1 MLGMKLLLLVY
12 QLFGRWGFRVFLYPV
27 MTYFYLVRGGARQA
41 SRQYLQKI
49 SAQSPEL
56 ELSSFK
62 HFLMFG
68 EVILDK
74 FLVWMGRIGKNDVVF
89 ENVEEMDAFD
99 QNQHGGV
106 IIVSHLGNNEVCAA
120 LADYLPQIQL
130 TLLVYTQHAEKFN
143 ALIEKL
149 SGNSRIK
156 VFQVTDMSPT
166 IAMVLS
172 DRVNA
177 GEYVVIAGD
186 RIPVSGQQRASKV
199 NFFGDAALMPQ
210 GAFILAG
217 LLKCPVY
224 LLFCLKQQE
233 KYHVYIEQFA
243 LQVKL
248 TRANRKLVL
257 DALVQQYADRLQYYC
272 LKAPLQWFNFFP
284 FWEIDKAGSR
294 EASDG

>member
-1 MLGMKLLLLVY
+1 MLGMKLLLIVY
-12 QLFGRWGFRVFLYPV
+12 QLSGRWGFRIFLYPV
-27 MTYFYLVRGGARQA
+27 MTYFYLVRREARQA
-41 SRQYLQKI
+41 SRQYLQKL
-49 SAQSPEL
+49 SAQNSDL

-74 FLVWMGRIGKNDVVF
+74 FLVWMGKIGKNDVVF
-89 ENVEEMDAFD
+89 ENVEEMAAFD
-99 QNQHGGV
+99 QNRQGGV

-166 IAMVLS
+166 IAMILS
-172 DRVNA
+172 DRVKA

-186 RIPVSGQQRASKV
+186 RTPVSGQQRASRV
-199 NFFGDAALMPQ
+199 TFFGDTVVMPQ
-210 GAFILAG
+210 GAFIFAG
-217 LLKCPVY
+217 LFKMSGV
-224 LLFCLKQQE
+224 F
-233 KYHVYIEQFA
+233 I
-243 LQVKL
+243 
-248 TRANRKLVL
+248 VL
-257 DALVQQYADRLQYYC
+257 
-272 LKAPLQWFNFFP
+272 
-284 FWEIDKAGSR
+284 S
-294 EASDG
+294 